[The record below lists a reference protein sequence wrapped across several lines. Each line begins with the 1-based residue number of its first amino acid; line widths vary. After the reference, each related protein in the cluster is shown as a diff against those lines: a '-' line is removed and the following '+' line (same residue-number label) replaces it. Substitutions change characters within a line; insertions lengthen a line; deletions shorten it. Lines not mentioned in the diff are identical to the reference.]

1 MREELKEHGL
11 IQEVKEGEVN
21 FWKHKDPV
29 CCIMYINRLKRSNL
43 DVEEVKSDK
52 AMMTDEEIRDGL
64 EYLNIRL
71 ELVKFFINQFEKNP
85 KISIE
90 KDKTLRG
97 NLSILL
103 NYLIPEK
110 NPNEFKPKNP

>member
-1 MREELKEHGL
+1 MDELREELEKQHGL
-11 IQEVKEGEVN
+11 IQPVKDDEGGY

-29 CCIMYINRLKRSNL
+29 CCIMYINRLKKSNF
-43 DVEEVKSDK
+43 DVGEVKSDK
-52 AMMTDEEIRDGL
+52 AMRDEEIRDGL

-85 KISIE
+85 ELSIE
-90 KDKTLRG
+90 IDGTLRG

-103 NYLIPEK
+103 NYLIPE
-110 NPNEFKPKNP
+110 